1 MELNKIQS
9 SGSWGKAADDLNQ
22 NFSKVNNAVEQVK
35 NATTRNKGYFSSD
48 TELKSAF
55 PSANVGDI
63 AYVGSAYPYQTWAW
77 DGSAWKKKNDA
88 GGEESVN
95 LGDYYTKVETDE
107 KLAET
112 DEKLSE
118 LGSKDVIASKQ
129 MAIVKGGDISV
140 QDSKLD
146 ITINNGDT
154 LLIYVK
160 DENSILNKE
169 KTYIVRTY
177 DELNNEVENLG
188 TYPISGFNTINI
200 SKAAKY
206 ITLYSWYCGLNDG
219 EVDLIVSKGLGKEIT
234 KNESSI
240 ENSKKDIAVL
250 NKSVS
255 NKMYGIT
262 NNDSINSLIKEIVT
276 DIDYKEVK
284 EIRIYIGNQ
293 VGDVFYNGLYLLD
306 ANSKSLC
313 YYEVSF
319 QSKDE
324 ALSAWNGVITNID
337 GTLKFL
343 AIPTQI
349 VKYVGVKDV
358 VVNHPLTLLYSPS
371 INSSKSSDNPLKGKT
386 VAFDGDSIC
395 YGVGASGGY
404 GSIIAERNNMTYQN
418 LGIGGGTIASG
429 TYSGESQRHW
439 ICQSVENLRA
449 DADYIILE
457 GGVNDASLGVTLGSL
472 SEGYSRT
479 LHEETFYGAFES
491 MLRKTLVRFKGKKIG
506 YIFVHQMTENFRITN
521 EKEGSYYW
529 AARKCCE
536 KWGIP
541 FCDLNV
547 SCPAFGLFNNDNQA
561 LMELRTKY
569 TYNGDG
575 WHPNEEGYK
584 KYYCDKIEAWM
595 KTL

>member
-1 MELNKIQS
+1 MANWSDLKNAVKSVIKTNGNQEITGKVLQDVLNNIISNIGLNSTFAGIATPETNPGTPDGNVFYLATTAGTYSNFNGIIIEAGEAVILEWK
-9 SGSWGKAADDLNQ
+9 GSWMKKTSG
-22 NFSKVNNAVEQVK
+22 F
-35 NATTRNKGYFSSD
+35 ATK
-48 TELKSAF
+48 
-55 PSANVGDI
+55 
-63 AYVGSAYPYQTWAW
+63 
-77 DGSAWKKKNDA
+77 
-88 GGEESVN
+88 EE
-95 LGDYYTKVETDE
+95 
-107 KLAET
+107 
-112 DEKLSE
+112 LSE
-118 LGSKDVIASKQ
+118 LGSKDVILSKQ
-129 MAIVKGGDISV
+129 LSIVKGGDISV

-169 KTYIVRTY
+169 KTYLVRTY

-188 TYPISGFNTINI
+188 SYPISEFNTINI

-206 ITLYSWYCGLNDG
+206 ITLYCWYCGLNDG
-219 EVDLIVSKGLGKEIT
+219 EVDLIVAKGLGKEIT
-234 KNESSI
+234 KNET
-240 ENSKKDIAVL
+240 NNKKDIESL
-250 NKSVS
+250 NKSIS
-255 NKMYGIT
+255 NKMFGIV
-262 NNDSINSLIKEIVT
+262 NNESINSLVKEIVA
-276 DIDYKEVK
+276 DVDYKEVK
-284 EIRIYIGNQ
+284 EIRIFVGNQ
-293 VGDVFYNGLYLLD
+293 VGDVFYNGLYLMD
-306 ANSKSLC
+306 ANGKSLC
-313 YYEVSF
+313 YFEASY

-324 ALSAWNGVITNID
+324 SLSAWNGVITNVD

-349 VKYVGVKDV
+349 VKYAIVKDV
-358 VVNHPLTLLYSPS
+358 VVNYPLTLSYSPN
-371 INSSKSSDNPLKGKT
+371 INGLSSSDNPLNGKI

-395 YGVGASGGY
+395 YGAGSTGGY
-404 GSIIAERNNMTYQN
+404 GKIIAERNNMTYQN

-439 ICQSVENLRA
+439 ICQSVERLRE

-472 SEGYSRT
+472 SDGYSRT
-479 LHEETFYGAFES
+479 LNEENFYGAFES

-529 AARKCCE
+529 AARQCCE

-541 FCDLNV
+541 FCDLNA

-561 LMELRTKY
+561 LMGLRTKY